1 MEMAKDVKEILI
13 TMRETWSPEEET
25 LLASLQ
31 TQHEHFLATMEGFSG
46 QVSELALSMSP
57 EARMV
62 AHELRLK
69 IYQNWR
75 AILTRAAFP
84 NSPAET
90 AAAIDNNQHEP
101 GCDCAA
107 CEVHHGL
114 ENYEQII
121 ANFIR
126 RSPKIK
132 RSKQADFADDPD
144 TDDSDG
150 FEFPEWLGSIA

>member
-1 MEMAKDVKEILI
+1 MEMSKDVKEILI
-13 TMRETWSPEEET
+13 TMKESWSPEEEA

-31 TQHEHFLATMEGFSG
+31 TQHEHFLAIMEGFSG

-75 AILTRAAFP
+75 ALLMKAAFP
-84 NSPAET
+84 NSPEET
-90 AAAIDNNQHEP
+90 AAAIEDNQHDP

-107 CEVHHGL
+107 CEVHRGL
-114 ENYEQII
+114 ENYEQTI

-132 RSKQADFADDPD
+132 RTSDFPDDPD

-150 FEFPEWLGSIA
+150 FEFPEWLGPV

>member
-13 TMRETWSPEEET
+13 TMKESWSDEEQL

-31 TQHEHFLATMEGFSG
+31 SRHEDYLAMMEGFSG
-46 QVSELALSMSP
+46 QVSEMALSITP

-62 AHELRLK
+62 AHELRVK

-75 AILTRAAFP
+75 TILMKFATPNAPEEMAA
-84 NSPAET
+84 S
-90 AAAIDNNQHEP
+90 IDDNQHDA
-101 GCDCAA
+101 GCDCCV
-107 CEVHHGL
+107 CELHHSL
-114 ENYEQII
+114 KQYETVI
-121 ANFIR
+121 ADFIR

-132 RSKQADFADDPD
+132 RKVLEPDDPD

-150 FEFPEWLGSIA
+150 FDFPDFLGAGPS